1 MTPKKTG
8 HMNTTHVH
16 PAFTLSPVKHNF
28 TPTLVE
34 TPHYKSIS
42 GSNQFGV
49 SVPLAHKYSPG
60 FLVGGCKH
68 AILNRLSDEATSFS
82 CSSSDED
89 GVLKQPTKTAEF
101 LPQLCGA
108 IRQLEYLMIISD
120 RNVSIIVGMEAAF
133 PSAAHG
139 FCEYHLS
146 QNLRKACRV
155 NMTCLSYSTV
165 QLMCTV
171 PMNVIER
178 CPSCA

>member
-42 GSNQFGV
+42 GSNQFG
-49 SVPLAHKYSPG
+49 Y
-60 FLVGGCKH
+60 KH

-171 PMNVIER
+171 PMIVIER